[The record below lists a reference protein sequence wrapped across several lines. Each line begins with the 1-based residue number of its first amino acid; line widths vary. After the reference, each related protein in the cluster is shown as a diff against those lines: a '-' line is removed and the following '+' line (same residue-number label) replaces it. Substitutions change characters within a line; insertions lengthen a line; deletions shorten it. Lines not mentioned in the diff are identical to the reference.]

1 MTETRALI
9 QSGQA
14 DKHFQM
20 RPARQRHW
28 QDRQNLCAGGVAD
41 GVVKAGTSSSD
52 AQLISACRQ
61 RQCYLSY
68 KTDFSKTARHYS
80 SDNCLFDN

>member
-9 QSGQA
+9 QSGKA

-20 RPARQRHW
+20 RPVQRRHR
-28 QDRQNLCAGGVAD
+28 QDRQNLCTGSAD

>member
-9 QSGQA
+9 QSGWA
-14 DKHFQM
+14 DMHFQM
-20 RPARQRHW
+20 RPAQRLRRQITKTLLPVARRW
-28 QDRQNLCAGGVAD
+28 RRQAGM
-41 GVVKAGTSSSD
+41 SSSD
-52 AQLISACRQ
+52 AQLITACRQ